1 MLRGKGGWKEEL
13 VQSMRMSGRR
23 GARRGQWAKR

>member
-13 VQSMRMSGRR
+13 VHSMRLSGRR
-23 GARRGQWAKR
+23 EARRGQWAK